1 MATWSGGARLL
12 AGRLVDTSNFL
23 DLDLRDSVP
32 STWTQWGNQIS
43 FTNPGVDVAVCA
55 WLGGRAYT
63 NGSGK
68 YTLMYRLEISHDNG
82 ANWATGPENWLTVE
96 PSSVSGTDQKSMFVM
111 ARAQALPS
119 GTVRVRAMV
128 QSAGSTNIQLRT
140 GHLMAQMTAV

>member
-1 MATWSGGARLL
+1 MAVWSGGARLL
-12 AGRLVDTSNFL
+12 AARLVDTSNIL
-23 DLDLRDSVP
+23 DLDLRDNVP
-32 STWTQWGNQIS
+32 ATWTQWGGQLS

-68 YTLMYRLEISHDNG
+68 YTLMCRIEISHDNG
-82 ANWATGPENWLTVE
+82 ANWSTGPENWLTVE
-96 PSSVSGTDQKSMFVM
+96 PSGVSGTDQKQIFVM
-111 ARAQALPS
+111 HRAQALPS